1 MKTDSMNSVG
11 SLQLFIRDEAVR
23 KGLIQAGHYG
33 IPESEEKVI
42 DLGVSVDLMPLAR
55 RPKAIDTT
63 DMEALVISYD
73 MESKE
78 FKGIAAKSGLYCEY
92 GPAFLVFER
101 STGHFLEFFCGNKSS
116 RIEAKKIFPFLP
128 LTQADIDAK
137 AMAGNDVS
145 YLKPHGPIPV
155 TLTVM
160 VPENRR
166 GTWYVP
172 VVARC
177 SSTFDIPLDSSVV
190 SEKITEFIMAG
201 WELSLPRAPERES
214 HNEATGQPADQGIC
228 NPGKSRV
235 DIDEEGK
242 EGNGSSTAALAE
254 TCQEAKPAEGQRGSR
269 PGKGKNRKGDSSNAS
284 Q

>member
-1 MKTDSMNSVG
+1 M
-11 SLQLFIRDEAVR
+11 
-23 KGLIQAGHYG
+23 
-33 IPESEEKVI
+33 ESEE
-42 DLGVSVDLMPLAR
+42 
-55 RPKAIDTT
+55 
-63 DMEALVISYD
+63 
-73 MESKE
+73 
-78 FKGIAAKSGLYCEY
+78 FKRIAAKSAESGLHCQY

-101 STGHFLEFFCGNKSS
+101 STGRFLEFFCGTKSS
-116 RIEAKKIFPFLP
+116 RIEAKNLFPFLP
-128 LTQADIDAK
+128 LSQADIDAK

-201 WELSLPRAPERES
+201 WEWSLDRIARKENRITKPRASRQIKAS
-214 HNEATGQPADQGIC
+214 ATPAK
-228 NPGKSRV
+228 NRV
-235 DIDEEGK
+235 DIDEEDK
-242 EGNGSSTAALAE
+242 EGNGSSTRAS
-254 TCQEAKPAEGQRGSR
+254 G
-269 PGKGKNRKGDSSNAS
+269 GDVPRRQAC
-284 Q
+284 